1 MRLPVMTVIL
11 TAAWI
16 SSSLGAEE
24 NWGRSRFWSEKWGQ
38 TPFSVVI
45 LEQPPKAN
53 PTAKMESDPTFPVS
67 CLDPSVTSD
76 RFREWGDNK
85 TRLAMLEK
93 VRQFA
98 DESGAMRSL
107 VSLEIGL
114 AGSRSIYNSVW
125 YLETPSG
132 VKSYTVETPDGENK
146 PQVFSEREVDLS
158 RYALLWEEL
167 ADLRVWD
174 TPSDSKTVGLRA
186 DAPVF
191 YATVC
196 RDGKLRRIRIENPPL
211 PTWGKDDS
219 FEQARRRHDK
229 KSREFLLRP
238 RDRAI
243 EVLRLIQAF

>member
-1 MRLPVMTVIL
+1 MRLPAMTVIL

-16 SSSLGAEE
+16 SP
-24 NWGRSRFWSEKWGQ
+24 NWGQAENWGQ
-38 TPFSVVI
+38 TPFSIAI
-45 LEQPPKAN
+45 LEQSDMPDK
-53 PTAKMESDPTFPVS
+53 TLKMESDPTFRPAFIPSTVS

-76 RFREWGDNK
+76 QSKEWAGN
-85 TRLAMLEK
+85 TARLVMLEK
-93 VRQFA
+93 VRQVA
-98 DESGAMRSL
+98 TETGAMRSL
-107 VSLEIGL
+107 LSLEIGL
-114 AGSRSIYNSVW
+114 SGSQSIYNSVW
-125 YLETPSG
+125 YIETPSG
-132 VKSYTVETPDGENK
+132 VKSYSVETPESENK
-146 PQVFSEREVDLS
+146 PRVFSEREVEPS
-158 RYALLWEEL
+158 SYALLWDEL
-167 ADLRVWD
+167 AELRVWD

-191 YATVC
+191 YATFC